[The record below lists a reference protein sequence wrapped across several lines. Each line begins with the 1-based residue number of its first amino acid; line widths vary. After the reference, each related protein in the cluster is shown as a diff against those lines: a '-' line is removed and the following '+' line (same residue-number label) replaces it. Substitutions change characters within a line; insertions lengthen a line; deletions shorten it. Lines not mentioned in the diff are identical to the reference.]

1 MSSESEER
9 TITWEEVKKHNSA
22 ESLWVVINGK
32 VYDVT
37 EFAKEHPGGDEILLE
52 HGGTDS
58 TQDFE
63 DVGHSTDARELQKR
77 FLIGRIGIVKDTPPA
92 CCGLTCSWQKWVC
105 PAIIVGLIGIGIFVA
120 YKLRK

>member
-37 EFAKEHPGGDEILLE
+37 EFAKEVCVYSGALLKWYWSMHLPATACFFRVVHVPNSLYLLQHPGGDEILLE
-52 HGGTDS
+52 HGGESRSRD
-58 TQDFE
+58 
-63 DVGHSTDARELQKR
+63 L
-77 FLIGRIGIVKDTPPA
+77 
-92 CCGLTCSWQKWVC
+92 
-105 PAIIVGLIGIGIFVA
+105 
-120 YKLRK
+120 